1 MILYFL
7 LNVSKMTLHLFKRY
21 FKPVF
26 ALVKK
31 AICPDFAK

>member
-7 LNVSKMTLHLFKRY
+7 INLSKMTLHPFKPY

-26 ALVKK
+26 VPVKK